1 MIRAARYIIDVALA
15 VALFVGAA
23 IVGASANEHPAQH
36 PEISS
41 SSGSPLLLEVILK
54 EPPADLREIIVRTGS
69 STLRFDAPRLGGS
82 PARLADE
89 DGTTAEDSAGTTD
102 PAAGDPHVLT
112 ITPFLEPGVY
122 DLEIEL
128 RGARSR
134 GVARFEVGFVDF
146 VWGRDNFRFGNN
158 ADYESRIGDYSQVLS
173 EWLEKRFGSIPDAER
188 ALLVHYMYG
197 LFGENPGRCYAFTG
211 SQQRYYRNPDALPS
225 YVDET
230 YDIRMRSTRSQREM
244 SELQLDMVYDY
255 FVAGGAPVA
264 GEQSLLEVARELARI
279 RERIADGSPVVTGY
293 ISPDL
298 HHAMLVYGYIL
309 DRARGRVDLLV
320 ANNWKSG
327 QDLNLRSVDAEVIRV
342 DLQTATGGGTAG
354 TEEAG
359 TGEEELIEWRTR
371 EGPRRRSPQR
381 MFIVPVRE
389 SYAHP
394 REPLEALLDTR
405 FSDLR
410 EEGREIITVEN
421 AEAAW
426 IAGPDGRS
434 TGYRGDRR
442 RTGLDSVGFDR
453 LKQTMLFDYPVGAEL
468 TLGFRPLEGEEVR
481 LFHVAPGAA
490 AGAERGWINTVAPPA
505 PAGAR
510 ESGPHAPGDAPDREE
525 PRVRLL
531 RLGPDGPAFLESSG
545 RRGDEGEPDDS
556 GEEEQ

>member
-1 MIRAARYIIDVALA
+1 MIRAARYIIDIAL
-15 VALFVGAA
+15 VLALFGWAGIAA
-23 IVGASANEHPAQH
+23 VPAIEHAVPR
-36 PEISS
+36 PELRS
-41 SSGSPLLLEVILK
+41 SSGSPLLLEVIL
-54 EPPADLREIIVRTGS
+54 EEQPSDLRKIVVRTGS
-69 STLRFDAPRLGGS
+69 STLRFDARQLGRRS
-82 PARLADE
+82 DAH
-89 DGTTAEDSAGTTD
+89 
-102 PAAGDPHVLT
+102 AGDPHVLT
-112 ITPFLEPGVY
+112 LTPFLEPGVY
-122 DLEIEL
+122 DLEVEL
-128 RGARSR
+128 VGDATTVRASY
-134 GVARFEVGFVDF
+134 EVGFVDF

-158 ADYESRIGDYSQVLS
+158 ADYESRVGDYSQVLS
-173 EWLEKRFGSIPDAER
+173 EWLEKRFGSISDAER

-211 SQQRYYRNPDALPS
+211 SQLRYYLNPDALPS

-255 FVAGGAPVA
+255 FVAGGAPVS
-264 GEQSLLEVARELARI
+264 GRQSLLEVARELVRI

-298 HHAMLVYGYIL
+298 HHAMLVYGYIF

-342 DLQTATGGGTAG
+342 DLPAAQAG
-354 TEEAG
+354 TED
-359 TGEEELIEWRTR
+359 TKQELIGWRTR

-389 SYAHP
+389 SYTHP

-405 FSDLR
+405 FSELR
-410 EEGREIITVEN
+410 AAGREIITVEN
-421 AEAAW
+421 AAAAW

-434 TGYRGDRR
+434 TGYRGDHR
-442 RTGLDSVGFDR
+442 RTGLDAVGFDR
-453 LKQTMLFDYPVGAEL
+453 LKQTMLFDYPAGTEL

-481 LFHVAPGAA
+481 LFHVAPGKTT
-490 AGAERGWINTVAPPA
+490 GAERGWITTVSPPA
-505 PAGAR
+505 AAR
-510 ESGPHAPGDAPDREE
+510 GSAAEREE
-525 PRVRLL
+525 PHVHLL
-531 RLGPDGPAFLESSG
+531 RLGPAGPAFLESSG
-545 RRGDEGEPDDS
+545 RSGDEGEPDHS

>member
-1 MIRAARYIIDVALA
+1 MIRAARYIVDVALA
-15 VALFVGAA
+15 LALALALLGGAGIA
-23 IVGASANEHPAQH
+23 EVPAMEHTVPR
-36 PEISS
+36 PELRS
-41 SSGSPLLLEVILK
+41 SSGSPLLLEVIL
-54 EPPADLREIIVRTGS
+54 EEQPSDLQEIVVRTGS
-69 STLRFDAPRLGGS
+69 STLRFDAPQLG
-82 PARLADE
+82 RR
-89 DGTTAEDSAGTTD
+89 SA
-102 PAAGDPHVLT
+102 ASAGDPHVLT
-112 ITPFLEPGVY
+112 LTPFLEPGVY
-122 DLEIEL
+122 DLEVEL
-128 RGARSR
+128 VGDATTGRASY
-134 GVARFEVGFVDF
+134 EVGFVDF

-173 EWLEKRFGSIPDAER
+173 EWLEKRFGSISDAER

-211 SQQRYYRNPDALPS
+211 SQLRYYRNPDALPS

-264 GEQSLLEVARELARI
+264 GQQSLLEVARELVRI
-279 RERIADGSPVVTGY
+279 RERIADGLPVVTGY

-342 DLQTATGGGTAG
+342 DLPAAF
-354 TEEAG
+354 
-359 TGEEELIEWRTR
+359 IEWRTR

-405 FSDLR
+405 FSELR
-410 EEGREIITVEN
+410 AAGREIITVEN
-421 AEAAW
+421 AAAAW

-434 TGYRGDRR
+434 TGYRGDHR
-442 RTGLDSVGFDR
+442 RTGLDSVGFER
-453 LKQTMLFDYPVGAEL
+453 LKQTMLFDYPAGTEL
-468 TLGFRPLEGEEVR
+468 TLGFRPMEGEEVR
-481 LFHVAPGAA
+481 LFHVAPGEAD
-490 AGAERGWINTVAPPA
+490 GAERGWITSVSPPA
-505 PAGAR
+505 AAR
-510 ESGPHAPGDAPDREE
+510 GSAAERED
-525 PRVRLL
+525 PRARLL
-531 RLGPDGPAFLESSG
+531 RLGPDGPVLLERSG

-556 GEEEQ
+556 DEEEQ